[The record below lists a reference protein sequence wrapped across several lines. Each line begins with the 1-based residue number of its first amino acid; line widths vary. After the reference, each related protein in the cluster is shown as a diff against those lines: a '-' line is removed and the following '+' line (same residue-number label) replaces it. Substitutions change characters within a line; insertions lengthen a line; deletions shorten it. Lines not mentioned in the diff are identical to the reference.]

1 MKSPTSAPKPSP
13 SLPPPPPPNFSSDC
27 SQVICTPNCLQWCTA
42 SGDYFLQPPP
52 AFFSDSPDSSSR
64 VSPLLIALICVLA
77 TAFLLLFYYAFG
89 SKLCKRRRSG
99 RSQNDVVDEEQQL
112 QARLDALVL
121 QDRLGPSIQIEASA
135 ANSNGGLDEGF
146 IKSITVFKYKRG
158 DGLVESTDCAVC
170 LTEFNEEESLR
181 LMPNCQHAFHPPC
194 IDTWLR
200 SQSNCPICRSPM
212 IGHPPP
218 QPPPPPPPAPTAVV
232 SRMRVHRGGD
242 VVVVVDAGR
251 DQMNVRGE
259 IVSEGRRWPTAEE
272 EVGEKEKGRGMIMME

>member
-1 MKSPTSAPKPSP
+1 MKSPASAPKPSP
-13 SLPPPPPPNFSSDC
+13 SPPPPPNFSSDC
-27 SQVICTPNCLQWCTA
+27 SQEICTPYCRQWC
-42 SGDYFLQPPP
+42 DYFFQPPP
-52 AFFSDSPDSSSR
+52 AFFSDSPDSSR

-99 RSQNDVVDEEQQL
+99 RSQNDVVDEEQHL

-200 SQSNCPICRSPM
+200 SQSNCPICRAPM

-218 QPPPPPPPAPTAVV
+218 ERPPAPTAVV

-242 VVVVVDAGR
+242 VVVVVVDAGR
-251 DQMNVRGE
+251 DQVNARGE
-259 IVSEGRRWPTAEE
+259 IASDGRRLSSPATAEE
-272 EVGEKEKGRGMIMME
+272 VDHVEEGVVGEKEKGIE